1 MIYERLKELR
11 LSNNLTQADFAT
23 AFNISQGTIG
33 NWESGKRTPDIE
45 MIIKI
50 SAFFNVSTDYLLGCS
65 DTPNAYTTTTGNTNV
80 IQQCKISHSPIHM
93 NEEHTDGLEHE
104 LLSVM
109 KNFSR
114 RDKIKILNFAYEID
128 EANKKT
134 N

>member
-11 LSNNLTQADFAT
+11 LANNLTQADFAA

-65 DTPNAYTTTTGNTNV
+65 DTPTTSTTTGNTNV
-80 IQQCKISHSPIHM
+80 IQQCKISNSPIHM
-93 NEEHTDGLEHE
+93 NDEHKDGLEQE

-128 EANKKT
+128 DANKKSR
-134 N
+134 